1 MSIEKKINSTYIEK
15 ARILVAE
22 FDKTAI
28 ERDER
33 GGTAKKER
41 DLIRESGLLA
51 LIIPVEYGGCGE
63 NWKTIFR
70 IIREFARVD
79 GSIAHIFGYHFLCL
93 VSTQLFGSERQKEF
107 LYRETAEKNLF
118 WGNAY
123 NPRDSRLMIKQAD
136 HEWLLQGEKSFCS
149 GATDSDR
156 LLISAK
162 NVESNQTVLAVIPTS
177 RKGVAAEGDWDGFG
191 QRQTDSGTVRFQG
204 VQLKETEILKH
215 YLQFPDS
222 VFSTIRTHIAQ
233 MILVHV
239 LLGMAEGALE
249 EAKQYTKHSS
259 RIWLT
264 SDAAEAARDPYTVR
278 QYGDLYVQLKASAAL
293 AEKAVDA
300 LQAAWEKEWSL
311 TEQERGE
318 CSIAIATAKVMTART
333 ALEVTNRI
341 FDVMGAKSVSAKY
354 RFDRYWRNIR
364 TLTLHDP
371 IEYKL
376 RDIGNFILNDQLPE
390 ITPYS

>member
-1 MSIEKKINSTYIEK
+1 MSIEKKINSSYREK
-15 ARILVAE
+15 VRILTAE

-51 LIIPVEYGGCGE
+51 LIIPSEFGGYGE
-63 NWKTIFR
+63 NWKTIFQ
-70 IIREFARVD
+70 ITREFARVD

-93 VSTQLFGSERQKEF
+93 VSTQLFGSEQQKEIH
-107 LYRETAEKNLF
+107 YKQTAEKNLF

-123 NPRDSRLMIKQAD
+123 NPRDSRLIIKQAD
-136 HEWLLQGEKSFCS
+136 HERLLQGEKSFCS

-162 NVESNQTVLAVIPTS
+162 DIESNQTVLGIIPTS
-177 RKGVAAEGDWDGFG
+177 RKGVAVEDDWDGFG
-191 QRQTDSGTVRFQG
+191 QRQTDSGTVRFQD
-204 VQLKETEILKH
+204 VQLKEAEILKH
-215 YLQFPDS
+215 HLQYPDS
-222 VFSTIRTHIAQ
+222 VFPTIRTHIAQ
-233 MILVHV
+233 MILIHV
-239 LLGMAEGALE
+239 LLGMAEGALQ
-249 EAKQYTKHSS
+249 EAKKYTKHSS
-259 RIWLT
+259 RAWFA
-264 SDAAEAARDPYTVR
+264 SNSNKAAQDPYIVR
-278 QYGDLYVQLKASAAL
+278 QYGDLYVQLNASAAL
-293 AEKAVDA
+293 TEKAVDA

-341 FDVMGAKSVSAKY
+341 FDVMGAKSVSVKY

-376 RDIGNFILNDQLPE
+376 RDIGNFILTDQLPE

>member
-1 MSIEKKINSTYIEK
+1 MNIAKKINSTYIEK
-15 ARILVAE
+15 TKILIAA
-22 FDKTAI
+22 FDQTAV
-28 ERDER
+28 ERDKR

-51 LIIPVEYGGCGE
+51 LIIPTEFGGYGE

-70 IIREFARVD
+70 ITREFARVD

-93 VSTQLFGSERQKEF
+93 VSTQLFGSQRQKEF
-107 LYRETAEKNLF
+107 LYKETAEKNLF

-123 NPRDSRLMIKQAD
+123 NPHDGRLMIKQAD
-136 HEWLLQGEKSFCS
+136 EAWLLQGEKSFCS

-162 NVESNQTVLAVIPTS
+162 NVESNQTVLAVIPTG
-177 RKGVAAEGDWDGFG
+177 RKGVAAKGDWDGFG
-191 QRQTDSGTVRFQG
+191 QRQTDSGTVRFQD

-215 YLQFPDS
+215 HLQYPDS
-222 VFSTIRTHIAQ
+222 VFPTIRTHIAQ

-249 EAKQYTKHSS
+249 EAKHYTKHSS
-259 RIWLT
+259 RAWPT
-264 SDAAEAARDPYTVR
+264 SDAAEAAHDPYTVR
-278 QYGDLYVQLKASAAL
+278 QYGDLYVQLNASAAL

-376 RDIGNFILNDQLPE
+376 RDIGDFVLNDQLPE